1 MKINRQIR
9 APKVRVIDSDGEQ
22 LGVLNLSE
30 ALAAAEEVGLDL
42 VEVSPTAVPPV
53 CKIVDYGKLRYQQ
66 TKKEK
71 ESKKSQHQAKLKE
84 IKLKPNI
91 DEHDLRVKLKKAR
104 EFIDDG
110 DKVRVTCVFRGRE
123 ILHVEYGQNIVN
135 RFCEDLSD
143 VASAEAPAKLFGK
156 SLSLVLAPAGKR
168 KCSVGE
174 KDSVKSKEENK

>member
-1 MKINRQIR
+1 LKINRQIR